1 MNTINLFQP
10 DTDSWKYYYSEWR
23 NIDNVFDCTEYILL
37 VNYGGILTKSHNLKL
52 IIFHPRPCKSPISQD
67 RKGQLMTN
75 QQHHSNEW
83 IFNITIN

>member
-1 MNTINLFQP
+1 MGNSYKVAQFKINYFSP
-10 DTDSWKYYYSEWR
+10 PT
-23 NIDNVFDCTEYILL
+23 LL
-37 VNYGGILTKSHNLKL
+37 
-52 IIFHPRPCKSPISQD
+52 ISQD